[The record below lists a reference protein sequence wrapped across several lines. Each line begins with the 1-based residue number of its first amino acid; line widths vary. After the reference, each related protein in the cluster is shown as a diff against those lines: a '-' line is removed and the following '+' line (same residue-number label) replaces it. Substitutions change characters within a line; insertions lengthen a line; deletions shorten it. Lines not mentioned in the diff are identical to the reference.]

1 MRVGASHFQSR
12 ILSVVS
18 AKERE
23 RSPVSHGGPK
33 GPAELTPKGAF
44 DLGEV
49 CEALG
54 LRDPYLAK
62 EFLAQVQAVS
72 WPHSLAQ
79 TKECEVAGSDAV
91 KQALAVLRGVGPSDT
106 LEAMLAIQM
115 FATHSLSM
123 RLATHAMPC
132 DNIKVL
138 DVYLRHFE
146 RLAGLHVRQLEALQ
160 RYRHKGQQKVTVEH
174 VHVHQGGQAVVGEVH
189 SGRGGG

>member
-1 MRVGASHFQSR
+1 MSIREAKPSSVRSTVDGEGGRA
-12 ILSVVS
+12 LS
-18 AKERE
+18 
-23 RSPVSHGGPK
+23 PK
-33 GPAELTPKGAF
+33 ARNNPMNPGLAAAELAPRCGATNRR
-44 DLGEV
+44 G
-49 CEALG
+49 
-54 LRDPYLAK
+54 AK

-79 TKECEVAGSDAV
+79 TKKCEVAGSDAA